1 MQLKDIVRCP
11 NCGGAEIIY
20 SCEPKC
26 CFNHVCADCRTSFQL
41 VTTKTGGF
49 DLQAATNAQEPPSGD
64 PTAGCAACDSLRLA
78 VFSNEDGTILL
89 VCGNCGA
96 RLKLTVEEIEVG
108 T

>member
-11 NCGGAEIIY
+11 NCGGAEVIY

-41 VTTKTGGF
+41 ITTKTGAF
-49 DLQAATNAQEPPSGD
+49 DHQAASNAEEPASGD
-64 PTAGCAACDSLRLA
+64 PTAACVACDSLRLA
-78 VFSNEDGTILL
+78 VMSSENGSTVV

-96 RLKLTVEEIEVG
+96 VLKLTVDEIEVG
-108 T
+108 R